1 MLQWYRNHFHW
12 QSLCLCVCSCC
23 HSWCSHLHFGYHW
36 CQPCNMK
43 GLHASWYMR
52 QCFHLPH
59 PCPGQCSL
67 THHTHCQYLRLWLF
81 TSVPCTFHLIS
92 LYLFSMSLTFWTRV
106 PISYGLHRFEDALY
120 LIIFVTVSTHAGTT
134 KWPVR
139 HCLWPVDVPGN

>member
-1 MLQWYRNHFHW
+1 M
-12 QSLCLCVCSCC
+12 CSCC
-23 HSWCSHLHFGYHW
+23 HPWCSHLHFGYNL
-36 CQPCNMK
+36 CQPCYMK
-43 GLHASWYMR
+43 GLHASCYMC

-120 LIIFVTVSTHAGTT
+120 LIIFLSLSALMLAPPSGLSAIVFGQLTCLVTKLVQETKKDRKVST
-134 KWPVR
+134 
-139 HCLWPVDVPGN
+139 